1 MIEVEGLEWRHSARC
16 MVHPPHHTTH
26 HTRPTHPP
34 TENDNDKMQE
44 EDTQSDKGGEDGQ
57 LYEAQFR
64 GRFLKGVRTSCP
76 KGTVGFVVRE
86 SPLPAEL
93 VDKAPSTANNRYVR
107 VSMG

>member
-1 MIEVEGLEWRHSARC
+1 
-16 MVHPPHHTTH
+16 
-26 HTRPTHPP
+26 
-34 TENDNDKMQE
+34 MQE